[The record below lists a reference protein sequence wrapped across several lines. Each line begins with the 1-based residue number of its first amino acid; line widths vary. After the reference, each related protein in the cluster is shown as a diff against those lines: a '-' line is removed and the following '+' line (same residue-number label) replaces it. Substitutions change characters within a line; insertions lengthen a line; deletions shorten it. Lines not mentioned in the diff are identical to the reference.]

1 MYYNLSEEQ
10 KIFLAHS
17 YAMLKAG
24 YTHDEIVEYW
34 TCNDQEKVQNIVEDL
49 EYIPVDL
56 KDEDLLKFLDEGW
69 GVLNYVDDA
78 LRIGSQGLKYG
89 RSAIRQIPRA
99 ARATQGVINRTDDT
113 VRGVVRALRGGTGT
127 DRMNYLMKNVNKIDD
142 VQRKELRTLM
152 SRNQADAL
160 KFTPAQFDSI
170 RGTGSHQRALQ
181 RYQALNKDGR
191 LTQTPSGNYTVNPT
205 GGGPGSGSQ
214 AARDQKLT
222 DALRSNT
229 STSVQQAAPTVVNRA
244 RGAENPSLAKLATGG
259 AITGGAIVA
268 GSAGTQVVRDM
279 LKTPDKSGTDTPDT
293 PDTSSNS
300 NTDPKIPKT
309 TEDKSSRC
317 AKSFGKG
324 STWDTKKNN
333 GRGGCTAPT
342 KEAYEFILD
351 KLISE
356 GHASS
361 LTEAEY
367 VFKQLDDD
375 YIESMLSEQNLSYSD
390 ATAILKNHQ
399 YDKAQLMKMSRK
411 ATETGQHGLAQA
423 CYDAAC
429 KMKI

>member
-127 DRMNYLMKNVNKIDD
+127 DRMNYLMKNVGKIDD

-160 KFTPAQFDSI
+160 KFTPAQFDSV

-300 NTDPKIPKT
+300 NT
-309 TEDKSSRC
+309 EDSTKKKPTVAQKSDKC
-317 AKSFGKG
+317 AKAFGKG
-324 STWDTKKNN
+324 YSWNTTSNK
-333 GRGGCTAPT
+333 CS

>member
-1 MYYNLSEEQ
+1 MYYNFSEEQ

-34 TCNDQEKVQNIVEDL
+34 TCNDQEKVENIVEDL

-56 KDEDLLKFLDEGW
+56 KDEDLLKFLNEGL
-69 GVLNYVDDA
+69 GILNYVDDA

-142 VQRKELRTLM
+142 VQRRELRTLM

-160 KFTPAQFDSI
+160 KFTPAQFDSV

-181 RYQALNKDGR
+181 RYQAANKDGR
-191 LTQTPSGNYTVNPT
+191 LTQTPSGNYTVNPR

-229 STSVQQAAPTVVNRA
+229 LTSVQQAAPTVVNRT
-244 RGAENPSLAKLATGG
+244 RGAENPSLAKLAGG
-259 AITGGAIVA
+259 GLVTGGAIVA
-268 GSAGTQVVRDM
+268 GSAATQVVKDM

-300 NTDPKIPKT
+300 NTEPNIPKT
-309 TEDKSSRC
+309 PKEKTNRC
-317 AKSFGKG
+317 ASTFGKG
-324 STWDTKKNN
+324 YSWNSKSKMCTKE
-333 GRGGCTAPT
+333 
-342 KEAYEFILD
+342 EAYEFIID

-367 VFKQLDDD
+367 VFKQLDDE

>member
-1 MYYNLSEEQ
+1 MYYNFSEEQ
-10 KIFLAHS
+10 KIFLTHS

-34 TCNDQEKVQNIVEDL
+34 TCNDQEKVENIVEDL

-56 KDEDLLKFLDEGW
+56 KDEDLLKFLNEGL
-69 GVLNYVDDA
+69 GILNYVDDA

-89 RSAIRQIPRA
+89 RSAMRQIPRA

-142 VQRKELRTLM
+142 VQRRELKTLM
-152 SRNQADAL
+152 VKNKTDAL
-160 KFTPAQFDSI
+160 KFTPAQYDAV
-170 RGTGSHQRALQ
+170 RGTGSHTRAQQ
-181 RYQALNKDGR
+181 RYAKNNLDNRLDQTSGIKDPTDPGNFIVK
-191 LTQTPSGNYTVNPT
+191 PS

-214 AARDQKLT
+214 AARDQKLI
-222 DALRSNT
+222 DAIKANT
-229 STSVQQAAPTVVNRA
+229 STPQIPGVPAVPKGSGIPKGT
-244 RGAENPSLAKLATGG
+244 
-259 AITGGAIVA
+259 AITAAAGVTGLGLAVGGTALKDA
-268 GSAGTQVVRDM
+268 QKDNQGNGSGSGD
-279 LKTPDKSGTDTPDT
+279 KTGDKE
-293 PDTSSNS
+293 
-300 NTDPKIPKT
+300 PKIPKT
-309 TEDKSSRC
+309 TKEKSSRC
-317 AKSFGKG
+317 AKSFGAG
-324 STWDTKKNN
+324 STWDTQKNN

-367 VFKQLDDD
+367 VFKQLDDE
-375 YIESMLSEQNLSYSD
+375 YIESMLSEQNLSYS
-390 ATAILKNHQ
+390 AAKRILTGHQ
-399 YDKAQLMKMSRK
+399 YSKRQLLDMSKK
-411 ATETGQHGLAQA
+411 ATQTGQHGLAQA

>member
-56 KDEDLLKFLDEGW
+56 KDEDLLKFLDEGL
-69 GVLNYVDDA
+69 GILNYVDDV

-160 KFTPAQFDSI
+160 KFTPAQFDSV

-181 RYQALNKDGR
+181 RYQAANKDGR
-191 LTQTPSGNYTVNPT
+191 LTQTPSGNYTVNPR

-229 STSVQQAAPTVVNRA
+229 STSVQQAAPTVVNRTK
-244 RGAENPSLAKLATGG
+244 GAENPSLVKLAGG
-259 AITGGAIVA
+259 GLVTGGAIVA
-268 GSAGTQVVRDM
+268 GSAGTQVVNDM

-293 PDTSSNS
+293 SSNS
-300 NTDPKIPKT
+300 NTEPKIPKT
-309 TEDKSSRC
+309 PEEKTNRC
-317 AKSFGKG
+317 ASTFGKG
-324 STWDTKKNN
+324 YSWNSKSKMCTKE
-333 GRGGCTAPT
+333 
-342 KEAYEFILD
+342 EAYEFIIN

-361 LTEAEY
+361 VTEAEY
-367 VFKQLDDD
+367 VFKQLDDE

>member
-56 KDEDLLKFLDEGW
+56 KDEDLLNFLDEAW
-69 GVLNYVDDA
+69 QYIDDVIKLGPQA
-78 LRIGSQGLKYG
+78 LKLG
-89 RSAIRQIPRA
+89 RSAMRQIPRA

-127 DRMNYLMKNVNKIDD
+127 DRMNYLMKNVSKIDD

-160 KFTPAQFDSI
+160 KFTPAQFDSV
-170 RGTGSHQRALQ
+170 RGAGSHQRALQ
-181 RYQALNKDGR
+181 RYQAANKDGR
-191 LTQTPSGNYTVNPT
+191 LTQTPSGNYTVNPR

-222 DALRSNT
+222 DALKSNT
-229 STSVQQAAPTVVNRA
+229 TTSVQQAAPTVVNRTK
-244 RGAENPSLAKLATGG
+244 GAENPSLAKLATGG
-259 AITGGAIVA
+259 LVTGGAIVG
-268 GSAGTQVVRDM
+268 GSAATQVVRDM

-293 PDTSSNS
+293 PDTSSDS
-300 NTDPKIPKT
+300 NTETNIPKT
-309 TEDKSSRC
+309 PKEKNNRC
-317 AKSFGKG
+317 ASTFGKG
-324 STWDTKKNN
+324 YSWNSKSKMCTK
-333 GRGGCTAPT
+333 T
-342 KEAYEFILD
+342 EAYEFILD

-367 VFKQLDDD
+367 VFKQLDDE
-375 YIESMLSEQNLSYSD
+375 YIESILSEQNLSYSD
-390 ATAILKNHQ
+390 ATALLRGHQ
-399 YDKAQLMKMSRK
+399 YSRSQLMNMSKK

>member
-89 RSAIRQIPRA
+89 RSVMRQIPRA

-160 KFTPAQFDSI
+160 KFTPAQFDSV
-170 RGTGSHQRALQ
+170 RGAGSHQRALQ
-181 RYQALNKDGR
+181 RYQAANKDGR
-191 LTQTPSGNYTVNPT
+191 LTQTPSGNYTVNPR

-222 DALRSNT
+222 DALKSNT
-229 STSVQQAAPTVVNRA
+229 TTSVQQAAPTVVNRA
-244 RGAENPSLAKLATGG
+244 RGAENPSLAKLAGGGLVTGG
-259 AITGGAIVA
+259 SIVA
-268 GSAGTQVVRDM
+268 GSVGTQVVKDM
-279 LKTPDKSGTDTPDT
+279 LKDKSGTDTPNT
-293 PDTSSNS
+293 PETSDTSSNS
-300 NTDPKIPKT
+300 NTEPNIPKT
-309 TEDKSSRC
+309 PKEKNNRC
-317 AKSFGKG
+317 ASTFGKG
-324 STWDTKKNN
+324 YSWNSKSKMCTKE
-333 GRGGCTAPT
+333 
-342 KEAYEFILD
+342 EAYEFILD
-351 KLISE
+351 RLISE

-367 VFKQLDDD
+367 VFKQLDDE

-390 ATAILKNHQ
+390 ATMILRNHQ

>member
-49 EYIPVDL
+49 EYIPVNL
-56 KDEDLLKFLDEGW
+56 KDEDLLKFLDEAW
-69 GVLNYVDDA
+69 GILNYVDDA

-160 KFTPAQFDSI
+160 KFTPAQFDSV
-170 RGTGSHQRALQ
+170 RGAGSHQRALQ
-181 RYQALNKDGR
+181 RYQVANKDGR
-191 LTQTPSGNYTVNPT
+191 LTQTPSGNYTVNPK

-222 DALRSNT
+222 DALKSNT
-229 STSVQQAAPTVVNRA
+229 TTSVQQSAPTVVNRT

-259 AITGGAIVA
+259 LVTGGAIVG
-268 GSAGTQVVRDM
+268 GSAATQVVRDM

-293 PDTSSNS
+293 PDTPDTSSNS
-300 NTDPKIPKT
+300 NTEPNIPKT
-309 TEDKSSRC
+309 PKEKTNRC
-317 AKSFGKG
+317 ASTFGKG
-324 STWDTKKNN
+324 YSWNSKSKMCTKE
-333 GRGGCTAPT
+333 
-342 KEAYEFILD
+342 EAYEFILD

-367 VFKQLDDD
+367 VFKQLDDE

-390 ATAILKNHQ
+390 ATALLRGHQ
-399 YDKAQLMKMSRK
+399 YSRSQLMNMSRK

>member
-49 EYIPVDL
+49 EYIPVNL
-56 KDEDLLKFLDEGW
+56 NDEDLLKFLDEAW
-69 GVLNYVDDA
+69 GVLNYVDDIV
-78 LRIGSQGLKYG
+78 RIGSQGLKYG
-89 RSAIRQIPRA
+89 RSAMRQIPRA

-142 VQRKELRTLM
+142 VQKRELKTLM
-152 SRNQADAL
+152 VKNKSDAL
-160 KFTPAQFDSI
+160 KFTPAQYDAV
-170 RGTGSHQRALQ
+170 RGTGSHTRAQQ
-181 RYQALNKDGR
+181 RYAKNNLDNRLDQTSGLKDPTDPGNFIVK
-191 LTQTPSGNYTVNPT
+191 PS

-214 AARDQKLT
+214 AARDQKLI
-222 DALRSNT
+222 DAIKAKT
-229 STSVQQAAPTVVNRA
+229 STPQIPGVPAVPKGSGIPKGT
-244 RGAENPSLAKLATGG
+244 
-259 AITGGAIVA
+259 AITAAGGVTGLGIAIGGTA
-268 GSAGTQVVRDM
+268 LKDAQKDNQGSGNGSGKGE
-279 LKTPDKSGTDTPDT
+279 KTGDEE
-293 PDTSSNS
+293 
-300 NTDPKIPKT
+300 PKIPKT
-309 TEDKSSRC
+309 IEDKSSRC

-367 VFKQLDDD
+367 VFKQLDDE
-375 YIESMLSEQNLSYSD
+375 YIQSLINE
-390 ATAILKNHQ
+390 
-399 YDKAQLMKMSRK
+399 
-411 ATETGQHGLAQA
+411 
-423 CYDAAC
+423 
-429 KMKI
+429 

>member
-69 GVLNYVDDA
+69 GILNYVDDVI
-78 LRIGSQGLKYG
+78 RIGGQGLKYG

-160 KFTPAQFDSI
+160 KFTPAQFDSV

-181 RYQALNKDGR
+181 RYQASNKDGR
-191 LTQTPSGNYTVNPT
+191 LTQLPSGNYTVNPT

-229 STSVQQAAPTVVNRA
+229 STSVQQSAPTVVNRA

-259 AITGGAIVA
+259 LVTGGAIVG
-268 GSAGTQVVRDM
+268 GSAATQVVRDM
-279 LKTPDKSGTDTPDT
+279 LKTSDKSGTDTPDT

-300 NTDPKIPKT
+300 NT
-309 TEDKSSRC
+309 EDNTKKKPTVAQKSDKCSK
-317 AKSFGKG
+317 AFGKG
-324 STWDTKKNN
+324 YSWNTTTNK
-333 GRGGCTAPT
+333 CS

-367 VFKQLDDD
+367 VFKQLDDE

>member
-56 KDEDLLKFLDEGW
+56 KDEDLLNFLDEAW
-69 GVLNYVDDA
+69 QYIDDVIK
-78 LRIGSQGLKYG
+78 LGNQGLRLG
-89 RSAIRQIPRA
+89 RSIGRQIPRA

-142 VQRKELRTLM
+142 VQRRELKTLM
-152 SRNQADAL
+152 VKNKTDAL
-160 KFTPAQFDSI
+160 KFTPAQYDAV
-170 RGTGSHQRALQ
+170 RGTGSHTRAQQ
-181 RYQALNKDGR
+181 RYAKNNLDNRLDQTSGLKDPTDPGNFIVK
-191 LTQTPSGNYTVNPT
+191 PS

-214 AARDQKLT
+214 AARDQKLI
-222 DALRSNT
+222 DAIKANT
-229 STSVQQAAPTVVNRA
+229 SAPQIPGVPAVPKGSSIPKGT
-244 RGAENPSLAKLATGG
+244 
-259 AITGGAIVA
+259 AITAAAGVTGLGLAVGGTALKDA
-268 GSAGTQVVRDM
+268 QKDNQGSGNGSGNGSGKGN
-279 LKTPDKSGTDTPDT
+279 KTGDEE
-293 PDTSSNS
+293 
-300 NTDPKIPKT
+300 PKIPKT
-309 TEDKSSRC
+309 IEDKSSRC

-367 VFKQLDDD
+367 VFKQLDDE

>member
-1 MYYNLSEEQ
+1 MYYNFSEEQ

-34 TCNDQEKVQNIVEDL
+34 TCNDQEKVENIVEDL

-69 GVLNYVDDA
+69 GALNYVDDI

-160 KFTPAQFDSI
+160 KFTPAQFDSV
-170 RGTGSHQRALQ
+170 RGSGSHQRALQ
-181 RYQALNKDGR
+181 RYQASNKDGR
-191 LTQTPSGNYTVNPT
+191 LTQTPSGNYTVNPR

-222 DALRSNT
+222 DAIKANT
-229 STSVQQAAPTVVNRA
+229 SAPQIPGVPAVPKGSGIPKGT
-244 RGAENPSLAKLATGG
+244 
-259 AITGGAIVA
+259 AITAAAGVTGLGLAVGGTALKDA
-268 GSAGTQVVRDM
+268 QKNNQGSGSGSGE
-279 LKTPDKSGTDTPDT
+279 KTGDEE
-293 PDTSSNS
+293 
-300 NTDPKIPKT
+300 PKIPKT
-309 TEDKSSRC
+309 PKEKTNRC
-317 AKSFGKG
+317 ASTFGKG
-324 STWDTKKNN
+324 YSWNSKSKMCTK
-333 GRGGCTAPT
+333 A
-342 KEAYEFILD
+342 EAYEFILD

-367 VFKQLDDD
+367 VFKQLDNE

-390 ATAILKNHQ
+390 ATMILKNHQ
-399 YDKAQLMKMSRK
+399 YSKRELMDMSKK
-411 ATETGQHGLAQA
+411 ATQTGQHGLAQA

>member
-1 MYYNLSEEQ
+1 MYYNFSEEQ

-49 EYIPVDL
+49 EYIPVNL
-56 KDEDLLKFLDEGW
+56 KDEDLLKFLDEAW
-69 GVLNYVDDA
+69 GALNYVDDV

-127 DRMNYLMKNVNKIDD
+127 DRMNYLMRRVDKIDD

-160 KFTPAQFDSI
+160 KFTPAQFDSV
-170 RGTGSHQRALQ
+170 RGAGSHQRALQ
-181 RYQALNKDGR
+181 RYQAANKDGR
-191 LTQTPSGNYTVNPT
+191 LTQTPSGNYTVNPR

-229 STSVQQAAPTVVNRA
+229 STSVQQAAPTVVNRTK
-244 RGAENPSLAKLATGG
+244 GAENPSLVKLAGG
-259 AITGGAIVA
+259 GLVTGGAIVA
-268 GSAGTQVVRDM
+268 GSAGTQVVKDM

-300 NTDPKIPKT
+300 NTEPNIPKT
-309 TEDKSSRC
+309 PKEKTNRC
-317 AKSFGKG
+317 AKTFGKG
-324 STWDTKKNN
+324 YSWNSKSKMCTKE
-333 GRGGCTAPT
+333 
-342 KEAYEFILD
+342 EAYEFILD

-361 LTEAEY
+361 LAEAEY
-367 VFKQLDDD
+367 VFKQLDDE

>member
-1 MYYNLSEEQ
+1 MYYNFSEEQ

-49 EYIPVDL
+49 EYISVDL
-56 KDEDLLKFLDEGW
+56 KDEDLIKFLDEAW
-69 GVLNYVDDA
+69 GVLNYVDDIV
-78 LRIGSQGLKYG
+78 RIGSQGLKYG
-89 RSAIRQIPRA
+89 RSAMRQIPRA

-142 VQRKELRTLM
+142 VQRRELKTLM
-152 SRNQADAL
+152 VKNKSDAL
-160 KFTPAQFDSI
+160 KFTPAQYDAV
-170 RGTGSHQRALQ
+170 RGTGSHTRAQQ
-181 RYQALNKDGR
+181 RYAKNNLDNRLDQTSGLKDPTDPGNFIVK
-191 LTQTPSGNYTVNPT
+191 PS

-214 AARDQKLT
+214 AARDQKLI
-222 DALRSNT
+222 DAIKAKT
-229 STSVQQAAPTVVNRA
+229 STPQIPGVPAVPKGSGIPKGT
-244 RGAENPSLAKLATGG
+244 
-259 AITGGAIVA
+259 AITAAGGVTGLGIAIGGTA
-268 GSAGTQVVRDM
+268 LKDAQKDNQGSGNGSGKGE
-279 LKTPDKSGTDTPDT
+279 KTGDEE
-293 PDTSSNS
+293 
-300 NTDPKIPKT
+300 PKIPKT
-309 TEDKSSRC
+309 IEDKSSRC

-367 VFKQLDDD
+367 VFKQLDDE
-375 YIESMLSEQNLSYSD
+375 YIESMLSEQNLSYS
-390 ATAILKNHQ
+390 AAKRILTGHQ
-399 YDKAQLMKMSRK
+399 YSKRQLLDMSKK
-411 ATETGQHGLAQA
+411 ATQTGQHGLAQA

>member
-56 KDEDLLKFLDEGW
+56 KDEDLLKFLDEGL
-69 GVLNYVDDA
+69 GILNYVDDV

-160 KFTPAQFDSI
+160 KFTPAQFDSV

-181 RYQALNKDGR
+181 RYQAANKDGR
-191 LTQTPSGNYTVNPT
+191 LTQTPSGNYTVNPR

-229 STSVQQAAPTVVNRA
+229 STSVQQAAPTVVNRTK
-244 RGAENPSLAKLATGG
+244 GAENPSLVKLAGG
-259 AITGGAIVA
+259 GLVTGGAIVA
-268 GSAGTQVVRDM
+268 GSAGTQVVKDM

-293 PDTSSNS
+293 SSNS
-300 NTDPKIPKT
+300 NTEPKIPKT
-309 TEDKSSRC
+309 PEEKTNRC
-317 AKSFGKG
+317 ASTFGKG
-324 STWDTKKNN
+324 YSWNSKSKMCTKE
-333 GRGGCTAPT
+333 
-342 KEAYEFILD
+342 EAYEFILD

-367 VFKQLDDD
+367 VFKQLDDE
-375 YIESMLSEQNLSYSD
+375 YIESMLNE
-390 ATAILKNHQ
+390 
-399 YDKAQLMKMSRK
+399 
-411 ATETGQHGLAQA
+411 
-423 CYDAAC
+423 
-429 KMKI
+429 

>member
-56 KDEDLLKFLDEGW
+56 KDEDLLNFLDEAW
-69 GVLNYVDDA
+69 SALNYIDDV

-229 STSVQQAAPTVVNRA
+229 STSVQQAAPTVANRV

-375 YIESMLSEQNLSYSD
+375 YIESMLSEQNLSYSA
-390 ATAILKNHQ
+390 ATAILRNHQ
-399 YDKAQLMKMSRK
+399 YDKATLMNMSKK
-411 ATETGQHGLAQA
+411 ATQTGQHGLAQA

>member
-34 TCNDQEKVQNIVEDL
+34 TCNDQEKVENIVEDL

-69 GVLNYVDDA
+69 GALNYVDDV

-99 ARATQGVINRTDDT
+99 ARATQGAINRTDDT

-160 KFTPAQFDSI
+160 KFTPAQFDSV
-170 RGTGSHQRALQ
+170 RGSGSHQRALQ
-181 RYQALNKDGR
+181 RYQASNKDGR
-191 LTQTPSGNYTVNPT
+191 LTQTPSGNYTVNPR

-222 DALRSNT
+222 DAIKANT
-229 STSVQQAAPTVVNRA
+229 SAPQIPGVPAVPKGSGIPKGT
-244 RGAENPSLAKLATGG
+244 
-259 AITGGAIVA
+259 AITAAAGVTGLGLAVGGTALKDA
-268 GSAGTQVVRDM
+268 QKNNQGSGSGSGE
-279 LKTPDKSGTDTPDT
+279 KTGDEE
-293 PDTSSNS
+293 
-300 NTDPKIPKT
+300 PKIPKT
-309 TEDKSSRC
+309 PKEKTNRC
-317 AKSFGKG
+317 ASTFGKG
-324 STWDTKKNN
+324 YSWNSKSKMCTK
-333 GRGGCTAPT
+333 A
-342 KEAYEFILD
+342 EAYEFILD

-367 VFKQLDDD
+367 VFKQLDDE
-375 YIESMLSEQNLSYSD
+375 YIQSLINE
-390 ATAILKNHQ
+390 
-399 YDKAQLMKMSRK
+399 
-411 ATETGQHGLAQA
+411 
-423 CYDAAC
+423 
-429 KMKI
+429 

>member
-56 KDEDLLKFLDEGW
+56 KDEDLLNFLDEAW
-69 GVLNYVDDA
+69 QYIDDV
-78 LRIGSQGLKYG
+78 LRIGNQGLKLG
-89 RSAIRQIPRA
+89 RSAMRQIPRA

-127 DRMNYLMKNVNKIDD
+127 DRMNSLMKNVNKIDD

-160 KFTPAQFDSI
+160 KFTPAQFDII

-181 RYQALNKDGR
+181 RYQAANKDGR
-191 LTQTPSGNYTVNPT
+191 LTQTPSGNYTVNPR

-229 STSVQQAAPTVVNRA
+229 TTSIQQAAPTVVNRT
-244 RGAENPSLAKLATGG
+244 RGAENPSLVKLAGG
-259 AITGGAIVA
+259 GLVTGGAIVA
-268 GSAGTQVVRDM
+268 GSVGTQVVRDM

-300 NTDPKIPKT
+300 NTEPNIPKT
-309 TEDKSSRC
+309 PKEKTNRC
-317 AKSFGKG
+317 AKTFGKG
-324 STWDTKKNN
+324 YSWNSKSKMCTK
-333 GRGGCTAPT
+333 A
-342 KEAYEFILD
+342 EAYEFIID

-367 VFKQLDDD
+367 VFKQLDDE
-375 YIESMLSEQNLSYSD
+375 YIESMLSEQNLSYS
-390 ATAILKNHQ
+390 AAKQILTGHQ
-399 YDKAQLMKMSRK
+399 YSKRQLLDMSRK

>member
-1 MYYNLSEEQ
+1 
-10 KIFLAHS
+10 
-17 YAMLKAG
+17 
-24 YTHDEIVEYW
+24 
-34 TCNDQEKVQNIVEDL
+34 
-49 EYIPVDL
+49 
-56 KDEDLLKFLDEGW
+56 
-69 GVLNYVDDA
+69 
-78 LRIGSQGLKYG
+78 
-89 RSAIRQIPRA
+89 
-99 ARATQGVINRTDDT
+99 
-113 VRGVVRALRGGTGT
+113 
-127 DRMNYLMKNVNKIDD
+127 MNYLMKNVNKIDD

-160 KFTPAQFDSI
+160 KFTPAQFDSV

-181 RYQALNKDGR
+181 RYQASNKDGR
-191 LTQTPSGNYTVNPT
+191 LTQTPSGNYTVNPR

-268 GSAGTQVVRDM
+268 GSAGTQVLRDM

-293 PDTSSNS
+293 TDTSSNS
-300 NTDPKIPKT
+300 NT
-309 TEDKSSRC
+309 EDSTKKKPTVAQKSDKC
-317 AKSFGKG
+317 AKAFGKG
-324 STWDTKKNN
+324 YSWNTTSNK
-333 GRGGCTAPT
+333 CS

-367 VFKQLDDD
+367 VFKQLDDE

-390 ATAILKNHQ
+390 ATALLRGHQ
-399 YDKAQLMKMSRK
+399 YSRSQLMKMSRK

>member
-56 KDEDLLKFLDEGW
+56 KDEDLLNFLDEAW
-69 GVLNYVDDA
+69 QYIDDVIKLGPQA
-78 LRIGSQGLKYG
+78 LRLG
-89 RSAIRQIPRA
+89 RSIGRQIPRA
-99 ARATQGVINRTDDT
+99 ARATQGAINRTDDT

-127 DRMNYLMKNVNKIDD
+127 DRMKYLMRRVDKIDD

-160 KFTPAQFDSI
+160 KFTPAQFDSV

-181 RYQALNKDGR
+181 RYQAANKDGR
-191 LTQTPSGNYTVNPT
+191 LTQTPSGNYTVNPR

-222 DALRSNT
+222 DALKSNT
-229 STSVQQAAPTVVNRA
+229 TTSVQQAAPTVVNKT
-244 RGAENPSLAKLATGG
+244 RGAENPSLAKLAGG
-259 AITGGAIVA
+259 GLVTGGAIVA
-268 GSAGTQVVRDM
+268 GSVGTQVVRDM
-279 LKTPDKSGTDTPDT
+279 LKTPDKSGTDTQDT
-293 PDTSSNS
+293 SDTSSNS
-300 NTDPKIPKT
+300 NTDPNIPKT
-309 TEDKSSRC
+309 PKEKTNRC
-317 AKSFGKG
+317 ASTFGKG
-324 STWDTKKNN
+324 YSWNSKSKMCTKE
-333 GRGGCTAPT
+333 
-342 KEAYEFILD
+342 EAYEFIID

-361 LTEAEY
+361 VAEAEY
-367 VFKQLDDD
+367 VFKQLDDE

-390 ATAILKNHQ
+390 ATMILKNHQ
-399 YDKAQLMKMSRK
+399 YDKKQLMDMSRK

>member
-1 MYYNLSEEQ
+1 MYYNFSEEQ

-34 TCNDQEKVQNIVEDL
+34 TCNDQEKVENIVEDL

-56 KDEDLLKFLDEGW
+56 KDEDLLKFLNEGL
-69 GVLNYVDDA
+69 GILNYVDDA

-89 RSAIRQIPRA
+89 RSAMRQIPRA

-160 KFTPAQFDSI
+160 KFTPAQFDSV

-181 RYQALNKDGR
+181 RYQAANKDGR
-191 LTQTPSGNYTVNPT
+191 LTQTPSGNYTVNPR

-222 DALRSNT
+222 DALKSNT

-300 NTDPKIPKT
+300 NTKTNIPKT
-309 TEDKSSRC
+309 PKEKTDRC
-317 AKSFGKG
+317 ASTFGKG
-324 STWDTKKNN
+324 YSWNSKDKMCTKE
-333 GRGGCTAPT
+333 
-342 KEAYEFILD
+342 EAYEFILD

-367 VFKQLDDD
+367 VFKQLDDE
-375 YIESMLSEQNLSYSD
+375 YIESMLSEQNLSYS
-390 ATAILKNHQ
+390 AAKRILTGHQ
-399 YDKAQLMKMSRK
+399 YSKRQLLDMSRK

>member
-152 SRNQADAL
+152 SRNQEDAL

-170 RGTGSHQRALQ
+170 RGTGSHSRALQ
-181 RYQALNKDGR
+181 RYQASNKDGR
-191 LTQTPSGNYTVNPT
+191 LTQTPSGNYTVNPR

-222 DALRSNT
+222 DALKSNT
-229 STSVQQAAPTVVNRA
+229 TTSVQQAAPTVVNRA
-244 RGAENPSLAKLATGG
+244 RGAENPSLAKLAGGGLVTGG
-259 AITGGAIVA
+259 SIVA
-268 GSAGTQVVRDM
+268 GSVGTQVVRDM

-300 NTDPKIPKT
+300 NTEPNIPKT
-309 TEDKSSRC
+309 PKEKTNRC
-317 AKSFGKG
+317 AKTFGKG
-324 STWDTKKNN
+324 YSWNSKSKMCTK
-333 GRGGCTAPT
+333 A
-342 KEAYEFILD
+342 EAYEFIID

-367 VFKQLDDD
+367 VFKQLDDE

-390 ATAILKNHQ
+390 ATALLRGHR
-399 YDKAQLMKMSRK
+399 YSRDQLMNMSRK

>member
-34 TCNDQEKVQNIVEDL
+34 TCNDQEKVENIVEDL

-56 KDEDLLKFLDEGW
+56 KDEDLLKFLNEGW
-69 GVLNYVDDA
+69 GALNYVDDV

-142 VQRKELRTLM
+142 VQRRELRTLM

-160 KFTPAQFDSI
+160 KFTPAQFDSV

-181 RYQALNKDGR
+181 RYQASNKDGR
-191 LTQTPSGNYTVNPT
+191 LTQTPSGNYTVNPR

-268 GSAGTQVVRDM
+268 GSAGTQVLRDM

-293 PDTSSNS
+293 TDTSSNS
-300 NTDPKIPKT
+300 NT
-309 TEDKSSRC
+309 EDSTKKKPTVAQKSDKC
-317 AKSFGKG
+317 AKAFGKG
-324 STWDTKKNN
+324 YSWNTTSNK
-333 GRGGCTAPT
+333 CS

-367 VFKQLDDD
+367 VFKQLDDE
-375 YIESMLSEQNLSYSD
+375 YIEYMLSEQNLSYSD
-390 ATAILKNHQ
+390 ATALLRGHQ
-399 YDKAQLMKMSRK
+399 YSRSQLMNMSKK

>member
-56 KDEDLLKFLDEGW
+56 KDEDLLKFLNEGL
-69 GVLNYVDDA
+69 GILNYVDDA

-89 RSAIRQIPRA
+89 RSAMRQIPRA

-160 KFTPAQFDSI
+160 KFTPAQFDSV

-181 RYQALNKDGR
+181 RYQASNKDGR
-191 LTQTPSGNYTVNPT
+191 LTQTPSGNYTVNPR

-268 GSAGTQVVRDM
+268 GSAATQVVRDM

-300 NTDPKIPKT
+300 NT
-309 TEDKSSRC
+309 EDSTKKKPTVSQKSDNC
-317 AKSFGKG
+317 AKAFGKG
-324 STWDTKKNN
+324 YSWNTTSNK
-333 GRGGCTAPT
+333 CS

-367 VFKQLDDD
+367 VFKQLDDE

>member
-56 KDEDLLKFLDEGW
+56 KDEDLIKFLDEAW
-69 GVLNYVDDA
+69 GALSYVDDI

-142 VQRKELRTLM
+142 VQRRELKTLM
-152 SRNQADAL
+152 VKNKSDAL
-160 KFTPAQFDSI
+160 KFTPAQYDAV
-170 RGTGSHQRALQ
+170 RGPGSHTRAQQ
-181 RYQALNKDGR
+181 RYAKNNLDNRLDQTSGLKDPTDPGNFIVK
-191 LTQTPSGNYTVNPT
+191 PS

-214 AARDQKLT
+214 AARDQKLI
-222 DALRSNT
+222 DAIKANT
-229 STSVQQAAPTVVNRA
+229 STPQIPGVPAVPKGSGIPKGT
-244 RGAENPSLAKLATGG
+244 
-259 AITGGAIVA
+259 AITAAGGVTGLGIAIGGTA
-268 GSAGTQVVRDM
+268 LKDAQKDNQGSGNGNGNGNGN
-279 LKTPDKSGTDTPDT
+279 KTGDKE
-293 PDTSSNS
+293 
-300 NTDPKIPKT
+300 PKIPKT
-309 TEDKSSRC
+309 PEEKTNRC
-317 AKSFGKG
+317 ASTFGKG
-324 STWDTKKNN
+324 YSWNSKSKMCTKE
-333 GRGGCTAPT
+333 
-342 KEAYEFILD
+342 EAYEFIIN

-361 LTEAEY
+361 VTEAEY
-367 VFKQLDDD
+367 VFKQLDDE

>member
-24 YTHDEIVEYW
+24 YTHDEIIEYW

-56 KDEDLLKFLDEGW
+56 KDEDLIKFLDEAW
-69 GVLNYVDDA
+69 GVLNYVDDIV
-78 LRIGSQGLKYG
+78 RIGSQGLKYG
-89 RSAIRQIPRA
+89 RSAMRQIPRA

-152 SRNQADAL
+152 SRNQEDAL
-160 KFTPAQFDSI
+160 KFTPAQFDSV
-170 RGTGSHQRALQ
+170 RGTGSHSRALQ
-181 RYQALNKDGR
+181 RYQAANKDGR
-191 LTQTPSGNYTVNPT
+191 LTQTPSGNYTVNPR

-222 DALRSNT
+222 DAIKAST
-229 STSVQQAAPTVVNRA
+229 STPQLPGVPAVPKGSGIPKGT
-244 RGAENPSLAKLATGG
+244 
-259 AITGGAIVA
+259 AITAAGGVTGLGIAI
-268 GSAGTQVVRDM
+268 GGTA
-279 LKTPDKSGTDTPDT
+279 LKDAQKDKSGTD
-293 PDTSSNS
+293 DTSSDTK
-300 NTDPKIPKT
+300 TDPKIPTTPEQKT
-309 TEDKSSRC
+309 NRC
-317 AKSFGKG
+317 ASTFGKG
-324 STWDTKKNN
+324 YSWNSKSKMCTKV
-333 GRGGCTAPT
+333 
-342 KEAYEFILD
+342 EAYEFILD

-361 LTEAEY
+361 FTEAEY
-367 VFKQLDDD
+367 VFKQLDDE

-390 ATAILKNHQ
+390 ATALLRGHQ
-399 YDKAQLMKMSRK
+399 YSRSQLMNMSKK

>member
-342 KEAYEFILD
+342 REAYEFILD

-367 VFKQLDDD
+367 VFKQLDDE
-375 YIESMLSEQNLSYSD
+375 YIESMLNE
-390 ATAILKNHQ
+390 
-399 YDKAQLMKMSRK
+399 
-411 ATETGQHGLAQA
+411 
-423 CYDAAC
+423 
-429 KMKI
+429 

>member
-56 KDEDLLKFLDEGW
+56 KDEDLLNFLDEAW
-69 GVLNYVDDA
+69 QYIDDV
-78 LRIGSQGLKYG
+78 LRIGSQGLKLG
-89 RSAIRQIPRA
+89 RSAMRQIPRA

-142 VQRKELRTLM
+142 VQRRELKTLM
-152 SRNQADAL
+152 VKNKTDAL
-160 KFTPAQFDSI
+160 KFTPAQYDAV
-170 RGTGSHQRALQ
+170 RGPGSHTRAQQ
-181 RYQALNKDGR
+181 RYAKNNLDNRLDQTSGLKDPTDPGNFIVK
-191 LTQTPSGNYTVNPT
+191 PS

-214 AARDQKLT
+214 AARDQKLI
-222 DALRSNT
+222 DAIKANT
-229 STSVQQAAPTVVNRA
+229 STPQIPGVPAVPKGSGIPKGT
-244 RGAENPSLAKLATGG
+244 
-259 AITGGAIVA
+259 AITAAGGVTGLGIAIGGTA
-268 GSAGTQVVRDM
+268 LKDAQKDNQGNGSGNGSGKGE
-279 LKTPDKSGTDTPDT
+279 KTGDEE
-293 PDTSSNS
+293 
-300 NTDPKIPKT
+300 PKIPRT
-309 TEDKSSRC
+309 IEDKSSRC

-367 VFKQLDDD
+367 VFKQLDDE
-375 YIESMLSEQNLSYSD
+375 YIESMLSEQNLSYS
-390 ATAILKNHQ
+390 AAKQILTGHQ
-399 YDKAQLMKMSRK
+399 YSRRQLLDMSRK